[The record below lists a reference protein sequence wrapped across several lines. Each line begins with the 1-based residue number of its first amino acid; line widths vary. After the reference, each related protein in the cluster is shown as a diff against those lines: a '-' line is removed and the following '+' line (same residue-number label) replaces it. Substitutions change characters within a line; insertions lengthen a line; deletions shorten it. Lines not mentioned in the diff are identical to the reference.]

1 MPFPSVSC
9 PLNSFFKIATAS
21 VVVGII
27 KNTRDLKPTGMMPR
41 SRNASSSLHDLG
53 QKFSLPFGG

>member
-1 MPFPSVSC
+1 MPFPSFSC

-27 KNTRDLKPTGMMPR
+27 KNTRDLM
-41 SRNASSSLHDLG
+41 HDAEI
-53 QKFSLPFGG
+53 